1 MDMDLYKECRLCP
14 RNCGVDR
21 TNGKIGYCGETSVP
35 SVARAALHYWE
46 EPCIS
51 GKNGSGTVF
60 FCGCS
65 LKCVYCQNHCIATGE
80 AKGKP
85 VDSQRLCQIYFEL
98 KEKGAHNINLVTATH
113 FTPHVVESVNMA
125 KSKGLDIPIV
135 YNTSGYETVENIK
148 RLAGTVDI
156 YLPDFKYFDADVA
169 KKYSNASDY
178 PKFALKAIEEMLKQ
192 VGLPVLEDGIMKKG
206 VIVRHLVLPGH
217 IKASKS
223 AIEAIYNAFGNDVYI
238 SIMKQYTPMPH
249 IMSFDDEFKSLK
261 RTLTKGEYKSVVDHA
276 AKLGIVNG
284 FVQYGDNAKESFI
297 PAFDNEGV

>member
-1 MDMDLYKECRLCP
+1 MGMDLYKKCSLCP
-14 RNCGVDR
+14 RNCGGDR
-21 TNGKIGYCGETSVP
+21 TDANRGYCGEDSVP
-35 SVARAALHYWE
+35 RVARAALHYWE

-65 LKCVYCQNHCIATGE
+65 LKCVYCQNYCIAKGE
-80 AKGKP
+80 VKGKP

-113 FTPHVVESVNMA
+113 FTPHVVESVKLA
-125 KSKGLDIPIV
+125 KSRGLDIPIV

-148 RLAGTVDI
+148 RLDGVVDI
-156 YLPDFKYFDADVA
+156 YLPDFKYQDTDIAA
-169 KKYSNASDY
+169 RYSNAPDY
-178 PKFALKAIEEMLKQ
+178 PQIALNAIKEMVKQ
-192 VGLPVLEDGIMKKG
+192 TGKSVIEDGIMKKG

-223 AIEAIYNAFGNDVYI
+223 AIEAIYNSFGDDVYI
-238 SIMKQYTPMPH
+238 SIMKQYTPMQH
-249 IMSFDDEFKSLK
+249 IMSFGDDFRSLK
-261 RTLTKGEYKSVVDHA
+261 RTLTRGEYKSVVDHA
-276 AKLGIVNG
+276 AKLGVVNG

-297 PAFDNEGV
+297 PAFDCEGV